1 MGASGQVRRLKVDA
15 SVRGSGFCDKVGDSL
30 RPPRTRSSSSEG
42 AEASPTPAD
51 RPFFYGFLTFVCIN
65 MKVKYGVYSNRKN
78 ATATQLFP
86 SSFQ

>member
-42 AEASPTPAD
+42 AEASPTSAEDPGRLLEPEHAAPVW
-51 RPFFYGFLTFVCIN
+51 RQT
-65 MKVKYGVYSNRKN
+65 
-78 ATATQLFP
+78 
-86 SSFQ
+86 